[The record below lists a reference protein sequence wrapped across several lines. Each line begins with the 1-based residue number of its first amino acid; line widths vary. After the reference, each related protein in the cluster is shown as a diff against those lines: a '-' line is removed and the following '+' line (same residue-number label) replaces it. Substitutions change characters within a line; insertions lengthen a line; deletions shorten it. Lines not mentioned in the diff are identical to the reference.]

1 MENYLLL
8 KFIHLLGVVIF
19 LRNITVT
26 GWWKFMADRTG
37 DSKIISFAQRQVPP
51 VSGKMS
57 CVLNF
62 YNRRLWG
69 GKK

>member
-1 MENYLLL
+1 MLIDN
-8 KFIHLLGVVIF
+8 LLGVVIF
-19 LRNITVT
+19 LGNIAVT

-57 CVLNF
+57 
-62 YNRRLWG
+62 RHPS
-69 GKK
+69 